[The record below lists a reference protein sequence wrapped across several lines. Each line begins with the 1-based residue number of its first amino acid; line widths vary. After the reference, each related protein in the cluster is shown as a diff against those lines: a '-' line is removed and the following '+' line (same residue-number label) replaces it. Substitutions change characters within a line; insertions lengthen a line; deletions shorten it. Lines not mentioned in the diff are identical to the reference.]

1 MAKEALEAV
10 YQQVTSNQEMINKIV
25 NGRLPEDALT
35 NLSLDEKDKTA
46 LEEAAKVAKNYFDD
60 EHLIDQNNV
69 LLNMILTF
77 GLSLNSYILRRY

>member
-60 EHLIDQNNV
+60 EHLLDQKDV

>member
-46 LEEAAKVAKNYFDD
+46 LEEAAKVTKNYFDD

-69 LLNMILTF
+69 LLNMLLTF